1 MNEKEKFMMSF
12 ILEGENRGN
21 LLVSSIKGSG

>member
-12 ILEGENRGN
+12 ILERENRGN